1 MVWYSGFGILGS
13 PAKPYHPFNTK
24 WPTGSE
30 NRSDLR
36 LLNSNQLLLNKF
48 IDHSFYKNLKN
59 SKWPPGSGKWS
70 TPLYLDNIF
79 THMLLLYLA
88 FVITTANHS
97 TAYNLITTHHRDRKL
112 FVCGVWNIELPFSFT
127 LNRFCTFGIS
137 CGILVCHL

>member
-48 IDHSFYKNLKN
+48 IDHSFYENLKN
-59 SKWPPGSGKWS
+59 SKWPPGGPKMVDGVNKNGCMGAVVRG
-70 TPLYLDNIF
+70 TPKVTEY
-79 THMLLLYLA
+79 T
-88 FVITTANHS
+88 
-97 TAYNLITTHHRDRKL
+97 
-112 FVCGVWNIELPFSFT
+112 
-127 LNRFCTFGIS
+127 
-137 CGILVCHL
+137 